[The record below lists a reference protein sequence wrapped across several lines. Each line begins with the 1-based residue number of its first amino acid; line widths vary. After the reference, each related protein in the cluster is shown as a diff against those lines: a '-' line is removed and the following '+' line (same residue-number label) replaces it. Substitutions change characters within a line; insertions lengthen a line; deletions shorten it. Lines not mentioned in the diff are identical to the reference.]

1 MLMLGLNR
9 LIVFVGNRCLRRT
22 AILDCVWQL
31 CPKAL
36 RPRFDATSYA
46 ERLESFEWWHWGDEI
61 RAERLPPFQKDC
73 GEFLAYFEQ
82 V

>member
-1 MLMLGLNR
+1 MLVQGLNC

-31 CPKAL
+31 
-36 RPRFDATSYA
+36 RPRFDAPSYA
-46 ERLESFEWWHWGDEI
+46 ERLESFEWWHWDDETL
-61 RAERLPPFQKDC
+61 AEILPRFQKDC